1 MYNYRTILDDL
12 QEMLNILRSLP
23 TSTIVFN
30 KKAEIIDINKAA
42 SDFLKIEDIEDYTSQ
57 KLKLEIDTKFNNIIE
72 RLINGE
78 TVYNEKFEFKCT
90 DRSLVLVNLNAFL
103 FYGLK
108 DVFIFQFSETS
119 MTALIEY

>member
-1 MYNYRTILDDL
+1 MYNYRTLLDDL

-78 TVYNEKFEFKCT
+78 TVYNEKFEFKCA
-90 DRSLVLVNLNAFL
+90 DNSLIYVNLDVSLLCEF
-103 FYGLK
+103 K
-108 DVFIFQFSETS
+108 DVFIFQFKQVKPVV
-119 MTALIEY
+119 